1 LLKHIERENPASCWN
16 KAEPDEPI
24 FVLLGRDPAA
34 KIAIDAWINERIRI
48 GKNDIGDPQ
57 IVEAHAAMWG
67 MHRYAEQREDAKKKE
82 ETP

>member
-1 LLKHIERENPASCWN
+1 LIKRKEIDDLNSCLSR
-16 KAEPDEPI
+16 AEIDEPI

-34 KIAIDAWINERIRI
+34 KAAIDAWINERIRI